1 MASIAILAL
10 APHGYVAPLIRLAP
24 HPHAA
29 PSTRAAVPPR
39 VVATTMLEPG
49 DLLLVFISL
58 SLVGAAGYLQYSVT
72 KGEQGLNAFLMKEK
86 SNNPFYSKNFRPEER
101 TGWRRPEWLPDL
113 PDLKLPSLPALP
125 DLPFVEVYDRPG
137 ADPRRPESANDE
149 RSRLYAAL
157 NAAVEAEDYE
167 EARRLKEQIDTAM
180 MPEMKDTL

>member
-1 MASIAILAL
+1 MSSAVCATSARV
-10 APHGYVAPLIRLAP
+10 VAP
-24 HPHAA
+24 
-29 PSTRAAVPPR
+29 RAAVRARASSERRPVPAPNR
-39 VVATTMLEPG
+39 RSMLASVPA
-49 DLLLVFISL
+49 LLLAT
-58 SLVGAAGYLQYSVT
+58 GA
-72 KGEQGLNAFLMKEK
+72 
-86 SNNPFYSKNFRPEER
+86 R
-101 TGWRRPEWLPDL
+101 
-113 PDLKLPSLPALP
+113 PALP

>member
-1 MASIAILAL
+1 MS
-10 APHGYVAPLIRLAP
+10 RF
-24 HPHAA
+24 
-29 PSTRAAVPPR
+29 
-39 VVATTMLEPG
+39 VVATDAAAQRVDSVRVREDPSFRSS
-49 DLLLVFISL
+49 FIL
-58 SLVGAAGYLQYSVT
+58 RTAYYL
-72 KGEQGLNAFLMKEK
+72 
-86 SNNPFYSKNFRPEER
+86 
-101 TGWRRPEWLPDL
+101 
-113 PDLKLPSLPALP
+113 SLPALP